1 MKREAKVQQYIIL
14 KKITRQIYGQ
24 INNIGDTYAKK
35 ELNELIEKNII
46 KRVGK
51 EKDTYYY

>member
-1 MKREAKVQQYIIL
+1 LKREAKVQQYIIL